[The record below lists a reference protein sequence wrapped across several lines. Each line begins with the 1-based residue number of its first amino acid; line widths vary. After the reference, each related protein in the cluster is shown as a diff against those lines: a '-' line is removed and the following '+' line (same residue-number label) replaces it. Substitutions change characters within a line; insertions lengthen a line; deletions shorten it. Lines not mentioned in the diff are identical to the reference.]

1 MTNSDVD
8 AGAWIAFAE
17 LAGPILLLL
26 LVIGVATGALQNATQ
41 IKEASVP
48 FVLKLAGVA
57 VLTSL
62 AGPMMLGGVEHYA
75 LHLFGAIP
83 GLVHG

>member
-1 MTNSDVD
+1 VSNSDVD

-17 LAGPILLLL
+17 LAGPVLLVL
-26 LVIGVATGALQNATQ
+26 LVIGVATGMLQTATQ

-62 AGPMMLGGVEHYA
+62 AGPMMLSGVERYA
-75 LHLFGAIP
+75 THVFLAIP

>member
-1 MTNSDVD
+1 M
-8 AGAWIAFAE
+8 
-17 LAGPILLLL
+17 
-26 LVIGVATGALQNATQ
+26 
-41 IKEASVP
+41 P

-75 LHLFGAIP
+75 LHLFSAIP